1 MEKSKTYGEAM
12 AEVEAILAG
21 FENGGMDVDRLSAEV
36 KRATELIKFCKSR
49 LSKAEKDVA
58 KILEDKR

>member
-1 MEKSKTYGEAM
+1 MEKNKTYGEAM